1 MFRTCYG
8 HYEYLVMPFGLTN
21 ALATCQALVNNV
33 IRAHLDLTA
42 IAYLDD
48 ILVYSNTQQEHTTHV
63 KDVLRC
69 LRQAGLKLKP
79 EKCEFNKLE
88 VEFLRYIIGI
98 NGIKMDPSK
107 ITAIRDWPQPTTVK
121 EVQAFLGFA
130 NFN

>member
-1 MFRTCYG
+1 MKEGEEWKTAFRTRYG
-8 HYEYLVMPFGLTN
+8 HYEYLVMPFRLTN
-21 ALATCQALVNNV
+21 APATCQALVNNV

-48 ILVYSNTQQEHTTHV
+48 ILIYLNTQREHTTHV

-79 EKCEFNKLE
+79 EKCEFSKPE
-88 VEFLRYIIGI
+88 VEFLGYIIGI

-107 ITAIRDWPQPTTVK
+107 ITAI
-121 EVQAFLGFA
+121 
-130 NFN
+130 